1 MKKITDIWSIFEQK
15 EIIGSGTFADVY
27 KAKNIKTGDYVA
39 IKEIKKSRISF
50 SETNILK
57 EIEIMKKL
65 ESQNSISLID
75 TYQSPDSYYIIME
88 LCLFSLDNYLKLRE
102 NPLSI
107 DEIRKILIDLNKC
120 FKEMNEKKIFHS
132 DLKPSNILLS
142 VNKKRIDEICFKL
155 SDFGLSKLI
164 DGSKIGNLSISGTPN
179 TMAPEVLKGN
189 NKLISLKSDIW
200 SLGIIIYKLLFNEY
214 PYIGN
219 EYNILKQIESKKKLN
234 IIHDKDLNNLVS
246 QMLEINVNKR
256 ISWEK
261 YFEHPFFTDNVS
273 SNKLDLLN
281 FPSFINECKNHSKN
295 IIGYCSICK
304 KNVCES
310 CLKEHSTNS
319 HKIYIFNYIGFSKNE
334 LKQIDELTKEIDIYL
349 NKINQ
354 TKEKINAFIERFR
367 TIQENSN
374 VFGNDNQNNFK
385 LYTIKCLS
393 IIKERLKIEGN
404 VILPVLRIENSKV
417 ENKNFVW
424 ELRLIIFEYLEYIS
438 FLYFSV

>member
-1 MKKITDIWSIFEQK
+1 
-15 EIIGSGTFADVY
+15 
-27 KAKNIKTGDYVA
+27 
-39 IKEIKKSRISF
+39 
-50 SETNILK
+50 
-57 EIEIMKKL
+57 
-65 ESQNSISLID
+65 
-75 TYQSPDSYYIIME
+75 ME

-246 QMLEINVNKR
+246 QMLEINV
-256 ISWEK
+256 
-261 YFEHPFFTDNVS
+261 
-273 SNKLDLLN
+273 
-281 FPSFINECKNHSKN
+281 
-295 IIGYCSICK
+295 
-304 KNVCES
+304 
-310 CLKEHSTNS
+310 
-319 HKIYIFNYIGFSKNE
+319 
-334 LKQIDELTKEIDIYL
+334 
-349 NKINQ
+349 
-354 TKEKINAFIERFR
+354 
-367 TIQENSN
+367 
-374 VFGNDNQNNFK
+374 
-385 LYTIKCLS
+385 
-393 IIKERLKIEGN
+393 
-404 VILPVLRIENSKV
+404 
-417 ENKNFVW
+417 
-424 ELRLIIFEYLEYIS
+424 
-438 FLYFSV
+438 

>member
-219 EYNILKQIESKKKLN
+219 EYNILKQIESKKTLN
-234 IIHDKDLNNLVS
+234 IIHDKDLNNLI
-246 QMLEINVNKR
+246 MLVLIN
-256 ISWEK
+256 
-261 YFEHPFFTDNVS
+261 
-273 SNKLDLLN
+273 
-281 FPSFINECKNHSKN
+281 
-295 IIGYCSICK
+295 
-304 KNVCES
+304 
-310 CLKEHSTNS
+310 
-319 HKIYIFNYIGFSKNE
+319 
-334 LKQIDELTKEIDIYL
+334 
-349 NKINQ
+349 
-354 TKEKINAFIERFR
+354 
-367 TIQENSN
+367 
-374 VFGNDNQNNFK
+374 
-385 LYTIKCLS
+385 
-393 IIKERLKIEGN
+393 
-404 VILPVLRIENSKV
+404 
-417 ENKNFVW
+417 
-424 ELRLIIFEYLEYIS
+424 
-438 FLYFSV
+438 

>member
-164 DGSKIGNLSISGTPN
+164 DGSKIGNLS
-179 TMAPEVLKGN
+179 
-189 NKLISLKSDIW
+189 
-200 SLGIIIYKLLFNEY
+200 YKLLFNEY

-219 EYNILKQIESKKKLN
+219 EYNILKQIESKKTLN

-261 YFEHPFFTDNVS
+261 YFEHPFFTNNVS

-334 LKQIDELTKEIDIYL
+334 LKQIDELTKEIEIYL

-404 VILPVLRIENSKV
+404 VILPVLRIDNSKV
-417 ENKNFVW
+417 ENKDFVW
-424 ELRLIIFEYLEYIS
+424 ELRLIII
-438 FLYFSV
+438 

>member
-75 TYQSPDSYYIIME
+75 TYQSADSYYIIME
-88 LCLFSLDNYLKLRE
+88 LCIFSLDNYLKLRE

-164 DGSKIGNLSISGTPN
+164 DGSKTGNLSISGTPN
-179 TMAPEVLKGN
+179 T
-189 NKLISLKSDIW
+189 
-200 SLGIIIYKLLFNEY
+200 F
-214 PYIGN
+214 
-219 EYNILKQIESKKKLN
+219 
-234 IIHDKDLNNLVS
+234 
-246 QMLEINVNKR
+246 
-256 ISWEK
+256 
-261 YFEHPFFTDNVS
+261 
-273 SNKLDLLN
+273 
-281 FPSFINECKNHSKN
+281 
-295 IIGYCSICK
+295 
-304 KNVCES
+304 
-310 CLKEHSTNS
+310 
-319 HKIYIFNYIGFSKNE
+319 
-334 LKQIDELTKEIDIYL
+334 
-349 NKINQ
+349 
-354 TKEKINAFIERFR
+354 
-367 TIQENSN
+367 
-374 VFGNDNQNNFK
+374 
-385 LYTIKCLS
+385 
-393 IIKERLKIEGN
+393 
-404 VILPVLRIENSKV
+404 
-417 ENKNFVW
+417 
-424 ELRLIIFEYLEYIS
+424 
-438 FLYFSV
+438 